1 MHQHNYTEFEFFW
14 GTQHPFSQW
23 HPVGFVLDEIT
34 FNCAEQYMM
43 YQKALLFKNQD
54 IAEKILQTDVPG
66 KQKALGRKVKG
77 FDADI
82 WEDHREQIVFDAN
95 LAKFSQHENLK
106 KFLFGTTGK
115 WIVEA
120 SPVDSIWGIG
130 LSVND
135 PKAPFPEQ
143 WEGLNLLG
151 EALMKV
157 RETLSTDN

>member
-14 GTQHPFSQW
+14 GSHHPFSQW
-23 HPVGFVLDEIT
+23 HPVGFTIDDID

-43 YQKALLFKNQD
+43 YQKALLFKNED
-54 IAEKILQTDVPG
+54 IAEKILATDVPG

-77 FDADI
+77 FDAEI
-82 WEDHREQIVFDAN
+82 WEDNREQIVFDAN

-106 KFLFGTTGK
+106 KFILGTAGK

-135 PKAPFPEQ
+135 PKAQDPKQ
-143 WEGLNLLG
+143 WQGLNLLG

-157 RETLSTDN
+157 RDSLLEDT